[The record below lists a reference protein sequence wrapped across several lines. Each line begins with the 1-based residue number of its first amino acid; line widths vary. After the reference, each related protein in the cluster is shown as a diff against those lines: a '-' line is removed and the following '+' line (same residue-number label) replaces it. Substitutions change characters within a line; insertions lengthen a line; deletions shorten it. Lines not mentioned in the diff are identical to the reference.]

1 MKLTLVLV
9 MSLGAAALVSVPAY
23 AYLDPGTGS
32 ALVQG
37 LIASIAA
44 LGLTL
49 KVYWHRV
56 VGLLGL
62 RRKTEPGQEANVST
76 PTISDTPPAPP
87 E

>member
-1 MKLTLVLV
+1 MKLTLALLAGL
-9 MSLGAAALVSVPAY
+9 SAAALVSAPAY

-56 VGLLGL
+56 VGFLGL
-62 RRKTEPGQEANVST
+62 RRKTETDEEANVSQ
-76 PTISDTPPAPP
+76 PP